1 MSEFGGLQIALSSLQ
16 TQQRALEIAANN
28 VANAGTAG
36 YSRQAANMTT
46 VGGSTPAIFSTQTGD
61 GQGVTIASVTRFR
74 DAFMEIQA
82 GLQHGSLA
90 SLDQANATMQQVEN
104 IYGEPSDSG
113 IGAQL
118 SNFWSSWD
126 AVANNPSDPGVRS
139 VLLQNATTLAS
150 TFNSAAS
157 ALQHLRSSETTQLG
171 AVVTQ
176 INTTSSSLALLNKSI
191 QSGTVAGLN
200 VNGLLDQRDQLAQTL
215 AQLTGA
221 TIQSGADNMITVSLG
236 GLNLVSGTQS
246 QALTLDTSGPTAL
259 LRAAQGGFALN
270 VTSGQAGGMLNDIN
284 AVIPSFLTQLD
295 GVATTLRD
303 QVNGAMS
310 NISGTI
316 ASGSRDQS
324 AAGTL
329 QFGVALDGGA
339 VQNVA
344 VAGADWSGAGGAA
357 ALQTALQT
365 ALNTAIGAGNA
376 TATVTTNVDGSLSVS
391 VAPTGA
397 HALQVQASGANTGL
411 STLLGATP
419 VGSDGIGGRAFFA
432 GTSAATLTLSAL
444 VSGNP
449 GAIAAGTAGNGP
461 LDSSTALALAD
472 MASST
477 TGADSTYNTMI
488 VQLGVSAKDVQTRD
502 NIQQQAVQSLDASRT
517 SQAGVNTDEEMTNM
531 VEFQKAY
538 EASAKFITAI
548 NSMLDTLIN
557 MVH

>member
-28 VANAGTAG
+28 VANASTAG

-46 VGGSTPAIFSTQTGD
+46 VGGSTPALFSPQTGD
-61 GQGVTIASVTRFR
+61 GQGVTISSVTRFR

-90 SLDQANATMQQVEN
+90 SLDQANATMTQVEN

-150 TFNSAAS
+150 TFNSAAT
-157 ALQHLRSSETTQLG
+157 ALQHLQGSETTQLG
-171 AVVTQ
+171 ALVTQ

-200 VNGLLDQRDQLAQTL
+200 VNGLLDQRDQLSQTL

-236 GLNLVSGTQS
+236 GLNLVSANQS
-246 QALTLDTSGPTAL
+246 QALTLDTSGPTAV
-259 LRAAQGGFALN
+259 LRAAQGGFAVN
-270 VTSGQAGGMLNDIN
+270 ITSGQAGGMLNDIN

-316 ASGSRDQS
+316 ATGSQDQS

-329 QFGVALDGGA
+329 QFGIALDGGA

-397 HALQVQASGANTGL
+397 HALQVQASGSNTGL
-411 STLLGATP
+411 STLLGDTP

-432 GTSAATLTLSAL
+432 GTNAATLTLSAL

-461 LDSSTALALAD
+461 LDSSTALQLAD
-472 MASST
+472 MATST

-502 NIQQQAVQSLDASRT
+502 NIQQQSVQSLDAART

-538 EASAKFITAI
+538 EASAKFISAI

-557 MVH
+557 MVQ